1 MEGCPTVP
9 IICFRGVRSQVECTG
24 CPASAS
30 KPLCFI
36 YGTTISPHLLWPR
49 SQEKPDFPTKGR
61 FCRKQTF
68 YDQNIAGTPFIRK
81 SKISDLRTS
90 FGLLASTVG
99 VWAVFTVRR
108 QFLGYITGDST
119 EYITNDS
126 TQYLDPPQYYFLPYC
141 DCNLKVLLPFS
152 EWRGCTF

>member
-1 MEGCPTVP
+1 MHWLPSISIK
-9 IICFRGVRSQVECTG
+9 IIAFHLRNNNLTS
-24 CPASAS
+24 
-30 KPLCFI
+30 FI
-36 YGTTISPHLLWPR
+36 VTNEPKETRLSR
-49 SQEKPDFPTKGR
+49 NKFSSDPTKGR

-68 YDQNIAGTPFIRK
+68 YDQYIAGTPFIRN

-90 FGLLASTVG
+90 FGLLASTVS

-126 TQYLDPPQYYFLPYC
+126 TQYSDPPQYYFLPYC
-141 DCNLKVLLPFS
+141 DCNLKVLLPSS